1 MKGLKWSDDE
11 AHKFRTLKAV
21 RKDPLDLVS
30 SGVDT
35 YPGVQK
41 FSA

>member
-1 MKGLKWSDDE
+1 
-11 AHKFRTLKAV
+11 LKAV
-21 RKDPLDLVS
+21 HKDPLDLVS
-30 SGVDT
+30 FGVDT